1 LIPTT
6 RKHHEN
12 MIDTTLALFDRGWT
26 PTVVTDP
33 AGFVRD
39 ANPATARLTGRPAE
53 SLAGVP
59 LDQLIPPEACTL
71 LAGRR
76 AARPD
81 GYADALATVR
91 RSDGRR
97 VPVRAVTW
105 PAGAPGDDVICCLFP
120 LVPAPAPNPAHQ
132 ATAPDQPSLTAA
144 EARIIE
150 GLALGLTNVELGR
163 ELHLSRQ
170 GLDYHIGRLRRK
182 LAARSRAALVARAYV
197 TGVLDPAAWPP
208 RARVPHQAPVQLP
221 SAR

>member
-6 RKHHEN
+6 RKHQKN

-26 PTVVTDP
+26 PTVVTDA

-53 SLAGVP
+53 SLAGVA
-59 LDQLIPPEACTL
+59 LHHLLPPDACTL

-81 GYADALATVR
+81 GYADAIAVMR

-105 PAGAPGDDVICCLFP
+105 PAGAPGGDMICCLFP
-120 LVPAPAPNPAHQ
+120 LVPTPVQHAAE
-132 ATAPDQPSLTAA
+132 PDHPSLTAA
-144 EARIIE
+144 ESRIVE

-170 GLDYHIGRLRRK
+170 GLDYHIDRLRRK
-182 LAARSRAALVARAYV
+182 FAARSRAALVARAYV

-208 RARVPHQAPVQLP
+208 RARVLGDPQAPLP
-221 SAR
+221 SPR

>member
-1 LIPTT
+1 
-6 RKHHEN
+6 

-33 AGFVRD
+33 GGFVRD

-59 LDQLIPPEACTL
+59 LHHLLPQEACTL

-81 GYADALATVR
+81 GYADAIAAVR

-120 LVPAPAPNPAHQ
+120 LVPTPAQ
-132 ATAPDQPSLTAA
+132 QTAEPGHPSLTAA
-144 EARIIE
+144 EARIVE

-170 GLDYHIGRLRRK
+170 GLDYHIDRLRRK

-208 RARVPHQAPVQLP
+208 RARLSPSAPDGLP
-221 SAR
+221 SPR

>member
-1 LIPTT
+1 
-6 RKHHEN
+6 

-59 LDQLIPPEACTL
+59 LDHLLPPEACTL
-71 LAGRR
+71 L
-76 AARPD
+76 
-81 GYADALATVR
+81 
-91 RSDGRR
+91 DGRR

-105 PAGAPGDDVICCLFP
+105 PAGAPGDDTICCLFP
-120 LVPAPAPNPAHQ
+120 LLPTPAHQ
-132 ATAPDQPSLTAA
+132 AAEPDPPPLTAA
-144 EARIIE
+144 EGLIVE

-170 GLDYHIGRLRRK
+170 GLDYHIDRLRRK
-182 LAARSRAALVARAYV
+182 LTARSRAALVARAYV
-197 TGVLDPAAWPP
+197 TGVLDPTAWPP
-208 RARVPHQAPVQLP
+208 RARVPHYAPDRLP

>member
-1 LIPTT
+1 
-6 RKHHEN
+6 

-59 LDQLIPPEACTL
+59 LHHLLPPEACTL
-71 LAGRR
+71 LAARR
-76 AARPD
+76 TARPD
-81 GYADALATVR
+81 GYADAITAVR
-91 RSDGRR
+91 RADGRR
-97 VPVRAVTW
+97 VPVRVVTW
-105 PAGAPGDDVICCLFP
+105 PAGAPGDDLICCLFP
-120 LVPAPAPNPAHQ
+120 LVPTPAHQ
-132 ATAPDQPSLTAA
+132 AAEPNRPSLTAA
-144 EARIIE
+144 EARIVE

-170 GLDYHIGRLRRK
+170 GLDYHIDRLRRK
-182 LAARSRAALVARAYV
+182 LAARSRAALVARAYA

-208 RARVPHQAPVQLP
+208 RARAPHHAPIHLP
-221 SAR
+221 SPR